1 MRTKER
7 YNHSIPSIPSIH
19 SIPSIPSIPYYN
31 LNHKPY

>member
-19 SIPSIPSIPYYN
+19 SIPYYN

>member
-7 YNHSIPSIPSIH
+7 YNPSIPSIPSIH
-19 SIPSIPSIPYYN
+19 SIPSIPYYN